1 MFVAAVQKIEV
12 HHTTLV
18 IMEDQEMHNTME
30 TDNYVCGECFQ
41 LFPSME
47 YFNYHH
53 CTPLKDST
61 CCGHNEL
68 SYIEESLT
76 SLDEKDYGGTETEAA
91 VEKAVASILEEKN
104 RQLGPERNSS
114 SLTFNESTIELNHV
128 QQSTTSVSYAHVEN
142 SMGVPG
148 PYQPMENTRNIVQF
162 ERSQIDSCPVEY
174 VEQSIE
180 HLSIVDHQEGPVVE
194 HIVENVEPTL
204 QDIEQ
209 MHIGPA
215 NISIMESV
223 EIPSSNVY
231 IYDNPVYLN
240 RLMKDNT
247 CGKRM
252 RYDAPYIHRLG
263 PWDDKSSRQLISLV
277 KEYPEA
283 YFIWGKNCKRTEAW
297 ELIRYKLGKAG
308 YHFTVLQIRMRWREL
323 CKRYRNVVN
332 HNDLH
337 NTRRTCQYFD
347 DLNSLFGIWDSQAT
361 LLLIKEIGA
370 NPAKRLGQSGGT
382 RMRYK
387 VWKQVQE
394 ALSQH
399 GYEYTAHQVH
409 GRWTA
414 LVTLYQRMAEHN
426 SNHGNE
432 LLTVA
437 YQDAIETVFKYVPER
452 KTKLAKIR
460 EKQGQSCKEFQ
471 KKWTVPVERILLR
484 GYKDNIE
491 LFMKNE
497 NKKEVWEKIVMLL
510 KEEGNYH
517 TNVEKVRT
525 RIYELFKQYEAVLRH
540 NSQPGTLY
548 RESRHHQI
556 LADIYSCHNCWP
568 HDGSTMKSDN
578 SSSLRMRQM
587 KAQML
592 WSDEESRAVLS
603 LYPQVLFE
611 HLRKGDQLPLEE
623 LWVQLAKDLVS
634 THNFFKQ
641 PYEIEEHIA
650 LLRQGYKSQNP
661 FPFQAEMELLEE
673 TEQTLCFSPESTSPV
688 IAQAVQYWSY
698 SAAHCLLSFVIHYCQ
713 EGVKLL
719 TENLFVRIS
728 DEMESLGYK
737 YTTKECRQYYHLL
750 KKIYKKKVEALKEGK
765 DIYQHYP
772 YMEKM
777 QELET
782 VLNQTEFTDD
792 VFMKVVRAASSSL
805 EEIKV
810 ADERSKRKLVEKVL
824 VKLKMHLMQDNYV
837 HPLPSVKAI
846 ALILLKFL
854 KEKSTNITQDACID
868 SGKITS
874 VLLPYMDILT
884 LISQNGLQSIHQ
896 ESQRETVREAK
907 IKKQLPPKSGSIQWT
922 SDNICIMLDTVKE
935 WQLLCH
941 DNNEVEAVRAGGQP
955 LWNEVAYKLS
965 RRIKKCPDVCQRF
978 FVDLCHEYAEFE
990 LSEATKVTT
999 PTWYEN
1005 KKNRDLLHTVVSPV
1019 GSCDAEFDTRDVWWV
1034 SEAGGWSTNET
1045 LELLF
1050 TVRELWT
1057 AEPSVDWKSVSL
1069 LMKAGGHQRE
1079 AKCCYIKFHH
1089 LYSGYQTAYA
1099 YNRECSIR
1107 ERRRPPF
1114 YFKIHSL
1121 FGYQEIIPGYE
1132 SDSKTNKDQDLDVD
1146 EQEVIEILLAGLKD
1160 MKNLAFH
1167 SVPRLPLLLS
1177 LAHFL
1182 DDQYQHLPYAFTPY
1196 QVWHLLV
1203 QLHHAQ
1209 RETVQEACEGPFG
1222 ADLDGLWQDHSSPLM
1237 AYGFHA
1243 VPVSGWQSISD
1254 WSEEELNMLVKTSI
1268 EWKLNSPEDMSVS
1281 EVYCEA
1287 VQSLNKTIEQ
1297 GLQQWHYMVN
1307 VLKHGGYCQYKDNI
1321 NLVDVLQTHSKQ
1333 HVSVGK
1339 SKESKAKF
1347 CEKRKD
1353 SYSAAPQVSS
1363 HISQNTS
1370 HHNKKVSPKSATNNK
1385 SVIERENFSISLL
1398 KSSQDFELSDTTEN
1412 IKSSSEI
1419 PDDFTTEGKLKNIT
1433 VTTNETVNQ
1442 KCTIQLGMTN
1452 TSEEKNEIQVEV
1464 LSITENDDSKVIMCQ
1479 VDKGQQKRIIKLKYP
1494 ARHPFPVD
1502 IKYIKIPRTL
1512 IEPSYITL
1520 PGEDSPE
1527 LRTKKKSRASSYGTS
1542 GSTYISQCK
1551 IIPQCI
1557 KNNLEDEIQRD
1568 FSLTPQKWQLC
1579 ESLGSQ
1585 TKRLSESSVAQVKK
1599 TRQEL
1604 SLLHML
1610 RKRESSKLRLM
1621 LNRGSQLQLKKSRE
1635 FLHLPPKNKL
1645 GEVVYQQTKSDS
1657 IEPPRLPFTERLG
1670 ESSDVPLRKLIG
1682 SSQKQVKKPTGFF
1695 QSRLQKNCMYLSQV
1709 KLKNKKKRSFI
1720 LSIQERS
1727 EKYQAVSKSQ
1737 QHKKNLRKGLPD
1749 NKNSHLIS
1757 HSKNELCTGIVG
1769 CVRNRK
1775 RKAKQTVN
1783 EQRKTD
1789 EHKMEEETPDHKKK
1803 GQGKTDTINLLS
1815 QYHLQCEHEKERLT
1829 NICQENYQEE
1839 TSTLYNIM
1847 SLIKEIKSKYGL

>member
-1 MFVAAVQKIEV
+1 
-12 HHTTLV
+12 
-18 IMEDQEMHNTME
+18 
-30 TDNYVCGECFQ
+30 
-41 LFPSME
+41 
-47 YFNYHH
+47 
-53 CTPLKDST
+53 
-61 CCGHNEL
+61 
-68 SYIEESLT
+68 
-76 SLDEKDYGGTETEAA
+76 
-91 VEKAVASILEEKN
+91 
-104 RQLGPERNSS
+104 
-114 SLTFNESTIELNHV
+114 
-128 QQSTTSVSYAHVEN
+128 
-142 SMGVPG
+142 
-148 PYQPMENTRNIVQF
+148 
-162 ERSQIDSCPVEY
+162 
-174 VEQSIE
+174 
-180 HLSIVDHQEGPVVE
+180 
-194 HIVENVEPTL
+194 
-204 QDIEQ
+204 
-209 MHIGPA
+209 
-215 NISIMESV
+215 
-223 EIPSSNVY
+223 
-231 IYDNPVYLN
+231 
-240 RLMKDNT
+240 
-247 CGKRM
+247 
-252 RYDAPYIHRLG
+252 
-263 PWDDKSSRQLISLV
+263 
-277 KEYPEA
+277 
-283 YFIWGKNCKRTEAW
+283 
-297 ELIRYKLGKAG
+297 
-308 YHFTVLQIRMRWREL
+308 
-323 CKRYRNVVN
+323 
-332 HNDLH
+332 
-337 NTRRTCQYFD
+337 
-347 DLNSLFGIWDSQAT
+347 
-361 LLLIKEIGA
+361 
-370 NPAKRLGQSGGT
+370 
-382 RMRYK
+382 
-387 VWKQVQE
+387 
-394 ALSQH
+394 
-399 GYEYTAHQVH
+399 
-409 GRWTA
+409 
-414 LVTLYQRMAEHN
+414 
-426 SNHGNE
+426 
-432 LLTVA
+432 
-437 YQDAIETVFKYVPER
+437 
-452 KTKLAKIR
+452 
-460 EKQGQSCKEFQ
+460 
-471 KKWTVPVERILLR
+471 
-484 GYKDNIE
+484 
-491 LFMKNE
+491 
-497 NKKEVWEKIVMLL
+497 
-510 KEEGNYH
+510 
-517 TNVEKVRT
+517 
-525 RIYELFKQYEAVLRH
+525 
-540 NSQPGTLY
+540 
-548 RESRHHQI
+548 
-556 LADIYSCHNCWP
+556 
-568 HDGSTMKSDN
+568 
-578 SSSLRMRQM
+578 
-587 KAQML
+587 
-592 WSDEESRAVLS
+592 
-603 LYPQVLFE
+603 
-611 HLRKGDQLPLEE
+611 
-623 LWVQLAKDLVS
+623 
-634 THNFFKQ
+634 
-641 PYEIEEHIA
+641 
-650 LLRQGYKSQNP
+650 
-661 FPFQAEMELLEE
+661 
-673 TEQTLCFSPESTSPV
+673 
-688 IAQAVQYWSY
+688 
-698 SAAHCLLSFVIHYCQ
+698 
-713 EGVKLL
+713 
-719 TENLFVRIS
+719 
-728 DEMESLGYK
+728 
-737 YTTKECRQYYHLL
+737 
-750 KKIYKKKVEALKEGK
+750 
-765 DIYQHYP
+765 
-772 YMEKM
+772 
-777 QELET
+777 
-782 VLNQTEFTDD
+782 
-792 VFMKVVRAASSSL
+792 
-805 EEIKV
+805 
-810 ADERSKRKLVEKVL
+810 
-824 VKLKMHLMQDNYV
+824 
-837 HPLPSVKAI
+837 
-846 ALILLKFL
+846 
-854 KEKSTNITQDACID
+854 
-868 SGKITS
+868 
-874 VLLPYMDILT
+874 
-884 LISQNGLQSIHQ
+884 
-896 ESQRETVREAK
+896 
-907 IKKQLPPKSGSIQWT
+907 
-922 SDNICIMLDTVKE
+922 
-935 WQLLCH
+935 
-941 DNNEVEAVRAGGQP
+941 
-955 LWNEVAYKLS
+955 
-965 RRIKKCPDVCQRF
+965 
-978 FVDLCHEYAEFE
+978 
-990 LSEATKVTT
+990 
-999 PTWYEN
+999 
-1005 KKNRDLLHTVVSPV
+1005 
-1019 GSCDAEFDTRDVWWV
+1019 
-1034 SEAGGWSTNET
+1034 
-1045 LELLF
+1045 
-1050 TVRELWT
+1050 
-1057 AEPSVDWKSVSL
+1057 VSL

-1520 PGEDSPE
+1520 PGEDSSE
-1527 LRTKKKSRASSYGTS
+1527 LRTKKKSRASSYSTS

-1645 GEVVYQQTKSDS
+1645 GEVVYQQTKSGS